1 MSKIQRVIN
10 TPELLD
16 SLYSSYVS
24 PNSSGGGS
32 TSPPNSSLNQMQ
44 IDALNNATQGNALN
58 NNLSEIPYDPVIAS
72 IADDGEFWTKAKTV
86 KEAWKVSKPSGYRLG
101 KFQVGGEPGYRMRN
115 IKFIVLHHTA
125 TNVSVERTQVKSFF
139 PSDYG
144 KSSQAIIGK
153 DGHTEYVVPLPFKA
167 NAQGKNQWVNGKTK
181 TVRPNF
187 NSISTSVEVINYGF
201 LDKKFKKDGK
211 TYWYRKSKETS
222 FEQETETSAPYDFQ
236 GNKIKSYKGHKR
248 CEEYTDASLKA
259 MVTWIKK
266 QQLYIANNYPKN
278 KEILTWKYTEET
290 HNQMFPNYYSK
301 KRPSNWKSQGGEYIE
316 KEYLITGLSSGKPG
330 EVKYNSNKRAWAV
343 SKDIYGGKIGIYTHN
358 SISTGKSDV
367 FPTKKMVECLK
378 INFG

>member
-1 MSKIQRVIN
+1 MRKNAPIN
-10 TPELLD
+10 TPKIMEAFYNKSQLID
-16 SLYSSYVS
+16 KSLEPSINQNKRS
-24 PNSSGGGS
+24 PDD
-32 TSPPNSSLNQMQ
+32 TLT
-44 IDALNNATQGNALN
+44 LEEKN
-58 NNLSEIPYDPVIAS
+58 NNLSEIPSFDPVIAS

-201 LDKKFKKDGK
+201 LNKKFKKGGK

-290 HNQMFPNYYSK
+290 HNQMFPNYCSK

-316 KEYLITGLSSGKPG
+316 KEYLITGLSSGETG
-330 EVKYNSNKRAWAV
+330 AKYNSNKRAWAV